1 MWKGVLVKIY
11 MSNCTADTLFYC
23 EGFKKKTYLTPHFAV
38 IFIKIGMGPPGSV
51 RVSDGYCQ
59 GPIFVIYYA
68 LQF

>member
-1 MWKGVLVKIY
+1 MWTGVLVYIY
-11 MSNCTADTLFYC
+11 KSNCTADILFHF
-23 EGFKKKTYLTPHFAV
+23 EGFKNQTYLTAPFAV
-38 IFIKIGMGPPGSV
+38 IFIKIGMGPTGSV